1 MQWLGRGGRDAAL
14 YRDIFSHFKENLNFF
29 VHTIFF
35 FFFGSS
41 DDDHDGEFAPSL
53 FDDAVWVPHILL
65 PQAPLP
71 VVQPQHELRSS
82 VFIGPLPPP
91 VFPMFGGEV
100 PSFIRPN
107 KKGVPRNIPIAGRV
121 SRKES
126 CPANHAL
133 PGLRE

>member
-53 FDDAVWVPHILL
+53 FDDAVWVPHI
-65 PQAPLP
+65 
-71 VVQPQHELRSS
+71 
-82 VFIGPLPPP
+82 FIGPLPPP